1 MDAER
6 YKDQL
11 REAKY
16 RITKLE
22 FKVEK
27 LVVYQAGPGRDNHR
41 TRFSIRVP
49 TRDGQASHGHRQLHV
64 IS

>member
-11 REAKY
+11 RETKY
-16 RITKLE
+16 MITKLE

-27 LVVYQAGPGRDNHR
+27 LQD
-41 TRFSIRVP
+41 RFEIIKDEVN
-49 TRDGQASHGHRQLHV
+49 QV
-64 IS
+64 KW